1 MMQMII
7 PAYRSS
13 HLVCTECGNYI
24 TKDIAILNEGKMIC
38 FHCWVSKPHEDINW
52 DDQVVLIKEK

>member
-7 PAYRSS
+7 PANSK
-13 HLVCTECGNYI
+13 HLVCTECGNH
-24 TKDIAILNEGKMIC
+24 TKDIAVLNEGKMIC

-52 DDQVVLIKEK
+52 DDQIVLIKEK